1 MTAKVTV
8 RKKIA
13 TADNKEFVCSNSGY
27 TVKFDFDEEWDEHS
41 LKTARF
47 VWNGKYEEVVFEGD
61 TCSVPVI
68 DKADSLVVGVYAG
81 NLRTTTPALFKCKRS
96 VLSGSP
102 EHAEPTEDV
111 YNQLVSLCNEAVS
124 IAISVEERA
133 NSGEFN
139 GRDGK
144 DGAKGEE
151 GYTPQRE
158 IDYWTPEDRASI
170 VTEVLEALP
179 KAEEAMF

>member
-1 MTAKVTV
+1 MTARVTV

-27 TVKFDFDEEWDEHS
+27 SVKFDFDDEWKEHS

-102 EHAEPTEDV
+102 EHAEPAEDV
-111 YNQLVSLCNEAVS
+111 YNQLVGLCDEAVT
-124 IAISVEERA
+124 IAKGVEERA
-133 NSGEFN
+133 NNGEFV
-139 GRDGK
+139 GK
-144 DGAKGEE
+144 DGHTPEKGV
-151 GYTPQRE
+151 
-158 IDYWTPEDRASI
+158 DYWTPDDRASM
-170 VTEVLEALP
+170 VTDVLEALP
-179 KAEEAMF
+179 KAEEAVISYE

>member
-27 TVKFDFDEEWDEHS
+27 SVKFDFDEEWNEHS

-61 TCSVPVI
+61 TCSVPII
-68 DKADSLVVGVYAG
+68 DKADNLVVGVYAG

-102 EHAEPTEDV
+102 EHAEPVEDV
-111 YNQLVSLCNEAVS
+111 YNQLVSLCDEAVAVAKS
-124 IAISVEERA
+124 IEERA
-133 NSGEFN
+133 NNGEFDGN
-139 GRDGK
+139 DGRTPE
-144 DGAKGEE
+144 KGV
-151 GYTPQRE
+151 
-158 IDYWTPEDRASI
+158 DYWTDEDQRTI
-170 VTEVLEALP
+170 VNEVLEALP
-179 KAEEAMF
+179 KAEEEVFYG

>member
-27 TVKFDFDEEWDEHS
+27 SVKFDFDEEWDKFTI
-41 LKTARF
+41 KTARF
-47 VWNGKYEEVVFEGD
+47 VWNGKYEEVVFKGD

-81 NLRTTTPALFKCKRS
+81 DLRTTTPALFKCKRS
-96 VLSGSP
+96 VLCSDP
-102 EHAEPTEDV
+102 YHADPPEDV
-111 YNQLVSLCNEAVS
+111 YNQLVTICNEAMGVVKD
-124 IAISVEERA
+124 IEDRA

-139 GRDGK
+139 GKDGRDGV
-144 DGAKGEE
+144 DGSTPVKGV
-151 GYTPQRE
+151 
-158 IDYWTPEDRASI
+158 DYWTPEDQQSI
-170 VTEVLEALP
+170 VNDVLNALP
-179 KAEEAMF
+179 RAEEELY